1 MRISV
6 SIETPNAFSMRSA
19 ISGDNAARS
28 FSRADS
34 AGRVTPNALAASVTD
49 SSGASTISLFTN
61 PPGCAG
67 FFTRTPVLPSRQPP
81 ERRTCEYHFFI
92 FVMHFTQQL
101 VVSADST
108 IESGFP
114 SSERWVSYPPH
125 SLRKA
130 RLSQGD

>member
-1 MRISV
+1 MAARPQGVPENIGIGGRRAEHSNKNECAEDMRISV

-67 FFTRTPVLPSRQPP
+67 FFTRKPVLPSRQFLSAEPANI
-81 ERRTCEYHFFI
+81 I
-92 FVMHFTQQL
+92 F
-101 VVSADST
+101 
-108 IESGFP
+108 
-114 SSERWVSYPPH
+114 SS
-125 SLRKA
+125 L
-130 RLSQGD
+130 